1 MFLAQMA
8 VVFVGVTGN
17 HHEVVERQLA
27 PTLEKAGVAEL
38 AIPGPDLGAILKHTK
53 QSKAIVQK
61 MHVGGVIAA
70 QLVGNGNARTFRVV
84 IYDGN
89 GNLSSETESPI
100 SAKGLAK
107 DDLDVFRIN
116 VADIAGS
123 ASPEPAAK
131 PQPPAKRVAK
141 QVDEAPLAS
150 SHTDDDAPP
159 GLGGAPASHP
169 AAPKAVASPDDDVA
183 PTSATTIEQSAPA
196 AKSSS
201 GVHLEIGLMF
211 GMVGR
216 SLATDPGTV
225 KSYTSSPVGTFGFEG
240 GIGIGKR
247 LHVAGE
253 FEHTVVMHS
262 DVDGMQ
268 ASTAI
273 GRYEAAAAYD
283 IVHDDSVQLAPM
295 VGFGARYFAIDG
307 TSATKTPDQQY
318 TYVVLGAS
326 IRKSLGTKWAL
337 RGLAAFEPVVGGVE
351 PKMANT
357 ASRWGFDVGAALEVQ
372 ATPHVFA
379 RASFDYQSFNSSWFM
394 VGGTTDAYPG
404 GSLAAGATF

>member
-8 VVFVGVTGN
+8 VVFVGITGN

-38 AIPGPDLGAILKHTK
+38 AIPDPELGAILKHTR
-53 QSKAIVQK
+53 QSKAIIKK
-61 MHVGGVIAA
+61 MHVAGVIAA
-70 QLVGNGNARTFRVV
+70 QLVGRGNARTFRVV

-100 SAKGLAK
+100 SGNGLAK
-107 DDLDVFRIN
+107 TDLDVFRIN
-116 VADIAGS
+116 VADIAG
-123 ASPEPAAK
+123 AEPAAA
-131 PQPPAKRVAK
+131 PQPKRGAK
-141 QVDEAPLAS
+141 QVDDAPLAS
-150 SHTDDDAPP
+150 SHADDDAPP
-159 GLGGAPASHP
+159 GLGGAQHE
-169 AAPKAVASPDDDVA
+169 AAPKAVASPDDDAA
-183 PTSATTIEQSAPA
+183 PGSATTVEQTAPGP
-196 AKSSS
+196 KSST
-201 GVHLEIGLMF
+201 GVHVELGLMF
-211 GMVGR
+211 GAVGR

-240 GIGIGKR
+240 AVGIGKR
-247 LHVAGE
+247 IHLGGE

-262 DVDGMQ
+262 DVDSTQ

-273 GRYEAAAAYD
+273 GRYELAAAYD
-283 IVHDDSVQLAPM
+283 VIHDDSIALAPM
-295 VGFGARYFAIDG
+295 VGFGARYFAIDA
-307 TSATKTPDQQY
+307 TSMNKTPDQQY

-326 IRKSLGTKWAL
+326 VRKALGTKWAL

-379 RASFDYQSFNSSWFM
+379 RASFDYQSFNSSWSM

>member
-1 MFLAQMA
+1 MFLSQLA
-8 VVFVGVTGN
+8 VVFVGIVGN
-17 HHEVVERQLA
+17 HHETVEHQLA

-38 AIPGPDLGAILKHTK
+38 AIPDPELGAIVKHTK
-53 QSKAIVQK
+53 QSKAIVKK

-70 QLVGNGNARTFRVV
+70 QLAGSGNTRTFRVV
-84 IYDGN
+84 IYDAE

-100 SAKGLAK
+100 SPKGLAK
-107 DDLDVFRIN
+107 DDLDVFAIN
-116 VADIAGS
+116 IADIAG
-123 ASPEPAAK
+123 ASPAAK
-131 PQPPAKRVAK
+131 PKAQPKRVAK
-141 QVDEAPLAS
+141 VDDAPLSA

-159 GLGGAPASHP
+159 GLGGAPAKHEP
-169 AAPKAVASPDDDVA
+169 ATKPVAAVDDDAAAAAP
-183 PTSATTIEQSAPA
+183 TTVEQTAPA
-196 AKSSS
+196 AHGKT
-201 GVHLEIGLMF
+201 GVHVELGLMF

-225 KSYTSSPVGTFGFEG
+225 KSYTSTPVATFGFEG
-240 GIGIGKR
+240 ALGIGKKAR
-247 LHVAGE
+247 LAGM

-268 ASTAI
+268 AATAI
-273 GRYEAAAAYD
+273 GRYELAASYD
-283 IVHDDSVQLAPM
+283 LVHDDSIQLAPM
-295 VGFGARYFAIDG
+295 VGFGARYFTIDG
-307 TSATKTPDQQY
+307 TSTTKTPDDQY

-372 ATPHVFA
+372 ATQHVFA
-379 RASFDYQSFNSSWFM
+379 RASFDYQSFNSSWSM

-404 GSLAAGATF
+404 GSVAAGATF